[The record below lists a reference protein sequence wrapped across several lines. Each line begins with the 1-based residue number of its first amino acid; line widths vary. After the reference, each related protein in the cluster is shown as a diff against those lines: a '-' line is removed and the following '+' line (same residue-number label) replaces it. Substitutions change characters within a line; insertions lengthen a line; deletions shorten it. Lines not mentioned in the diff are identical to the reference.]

1 MKEHFYD
8 NSPLGFA
15 SSPKFQTMDSDFS
28 RDEWS
33 PGPWSPAEVL
43 VARTLTC
50 LCATLASR
58 FYRFLARFSGRRRAP
73 PQARPAVGRQHPC
86 RMPPPLATIVLVV
99 STVLSIAEACS
110 SRSTPKPRSAAPT
123 ARPNV
128 TFHTYDCP
136 PTYAKWYCLN
146 HATCFVVKIGDSL
159 LYNCECADGYMGQRC
174 EYKDLDGTYL
184 PSRQRVMLE
193 TASIAG
199 GATIAVF
206 LVVFVCIAVYIHL
219 QRKQKELRASCTDGS
234 SRDLEQRPFSR
245 DVLAISIGR
254 SNQTQNSS
262 ESHMPVET
270 AGFTT
275 LVTHAG
281 TEQLPSSQWHQPVS
295 RA

>member
-1 MKEHFYD
+1 MKKLQSDVCCKRRCSCSDAAVRRPQPGARAPAAATPQQPPSRRRGH
-8 NSPLGFA
+8 
-15 SSPKFQTMDSDFS
+15 DSL
-28 RDEWS
+28 
-33 PGPWSPAEVL
+33 PHA
-43 VARTLTC
+43 A
-50 LCATLASR
+50 AQK
-58 FYRFLARFSGRRRAP
+58 GRRRAP

-234 SRDLEQRPFSR
+234 SRDIEQRPFSR